1 MNEPGLYDY
10 VIFNEKLEEAF
21 QQLTIIAQRALD
33 GQVGNGTGQG
43 PVTLVPDD
51 YTGVPNGQVC
61 TTRDLMSLVLIEK

>member
-51 YTGVPNGQVC
+51 YNGVPNGQVC
-61 TTRDLMSLVLIEK
+61 TTRYLM